1 MNGVLVVD
9 KPPGLTSHDVVAVA
23 RRSLHERRIGHT
35 GTLDPLA
42 TGVLPLACGQ
52 ATRLVRFFMS
62 SDKEY
67 EATVRFGLA
76 TDSYDITGAQTANSG
91 LVPTAAAIEA
101 ALEPLRGEYEQV
113 PPAFSAKKVGGERA
127 YAKARRDQEV
137 TLSAVPVSVARAEL
151 LELAGASAR
160 IAITCSSG
168 FYVRSFAHSLG
179 ELVGTGAC
187 LAALRRTRSGE
198 FTIDQAVGLERVQ
211 GMGSDVI
218 GGWLPL
224 ERLLPGLPAV
234 RLGAEG
240 RKRVSH
246 GQTLERS
253 HLESGQESMPG
264 DQGAWVRLLDQNGQL
279 IALANVAGPGEF
291 LHPAVVLI

>member
-1 MNGVLVVD
+1 MDGVLVVN
-9 KPPGLTSHDVVAVA
+9 KPQGLTSHDVVAVA
-23 RRSLHERRIGHT
+23 RRSLQERRIGHT

-52 ATRLVRFFMS
+52 ATRLVRFFAS

-67 EATVRFGLA
+67 EAAVRFGLA

-127 YAKARRDQEV
+127 YAKARRDEEV
-137 TLSAVPVSVARAEL
+137 TLSPVPVSVARAEL
-151 LELAGASAR
+151 LELAGALAR

-187 LAALRRTRSGE
+187 LESLRRTRSGE
-198 FTIDQAVGLERVQ
+198 FTIDQAIGLEQLQRV
-211 GMGSDVI
+211 GSAITDR
-218 GGWLPL
+218 WLPL
-224 ERLLPGLPAV
+224 ERLLPRFPAV
-234 RLGAEG
+234 HLGAEG

-246 GQTLERS
+246 GQMLERS
-253 HLESGQESMPG
+253 HVQSGWESMSG
-264 DQGAWVRLLDQNGQL
+264 GEGAWVRLLDQDGQL
-279 IALANVAGPGEF
+279 IALANVAAPGDF

>member
-52 ATRLVRFFMS
+52 ATRLVRFFVA

-127 YAKARRDQEV
+127 YAKARRDEAV
-137 TLSAVPVSVARAEL
+137 TLLPVTVSVARAEL

-168 FYVRSFAHSLG
+168 FYVRSFAHRLG

-187 LAALRRTRSGE
+187 LESLRRTRSGE
-198 FTIDQAVGLERVQ
+198 FTIGQAVGLERVQ
-211 GMGSDVI
+211 GVGSAVAE
-218 GGWLPL
+218 GWLPL
-224 ERLLPGLPAV
+224 ERLLPGFPAV
-234 RLGAEG
+234 RLGADG

-246 GQTLERS
+246 GQMLERS
-253 HLESGQESMPG
+253 HVQSGQESIPG
-264 DQGAWVRLLDQNGQL
+264 SEGAWVRLLDQNGQL
-279 IALANVAGPGEF
+279 IALATVVAPGEF